1 MVIQVIHNYRHMA
14 LWMFVAWFTMNF
26 FSSCERKDLYL
37 AQRGLL
43 SVDVSVYDFQLDV
56 MWGADWQTRWQY
68 YWDESLYGYVGYTEP
83 TGVRA
88 NVYILDQINQRVKYT
103 SRNLPKHGGR
113 VSLTTNSAYDMVFYN
128 NDTEYILF
136 STDETSY
143 YHATTRSN
151 VRTPY
156 TNEFSHYN
164 QPDQLFGAYMH
175 DLYVTDDPE
184 DYEMVE
190 DADGTI
196 YYVYDIEA
204 TMDPYTYIYLCQV
217 MILNNKDDAGLRITG
232 AEGISISGVS
242 SGVDLFTRTNFP
254 DAVTISQEDVKPLQE
269 DRDLTLPDGTKA
281 KGDIFAAR
289 ILTWGLP
296 GIDSMERLR
305 GRGPIEVENQVNM
318 LVGLKVRNGSTYV
331 MEKDI
336 TEQLKKYPAGG
347 IITVV
352 IDSSEIPDEVIGVK
366 PKPGGGFDASVDE
379 WGNEINAD
387 III

>member
-1 MVIQVIHNYRHMA
+1 MNRFYRHIA
-14 LWMFVAWFTMNF
+14 LWMLVVLLPMSF

-37 AQRGLL
+37 AQRGML
-43 SVDVSVYDFQLDV
+43 SVDVSVYDFQLEL
-56 MWGADWQTRWQY
+56 MWGTDWQTRWQY
-68 YWDESLYGYVGYTEP
+68 YWDESLYGPVGYTSP

-88 NVYILDQINQRVKYT
+88 NVYILNHINERVKYT
-103 SRNLPKHGGR
+103 TRNLPKHGGR

-136 STDETSY
+136 STDESSY
-143 YHATTRSN
+143 FHATTRSN
-151 VRTPY
+151 TRTTY
-156 TNEFSHYN
+156 TEEYTHYN
-164 QPDQLFGAYMH
+164 QPDQLFGTYLH

-184 DYEMVE
+184 DYEMVV
-190 DADGTI
+190 DDDGSV

-204 TMDPYTYIYLCQV
+204 SLEPYTYIYLCQV
-217 MILNNKDDAGLRITG
+217 MILNNKDDAGIRITG
-232 AEGISISGVS
+232 GEEISISGVS
-242 SGVDLFTRTNFP
+242 EGVDLFTRTNSTS
-254 DAVTISQEDVKPLQE
+254 AVTISQEDVKPMQE
-269 DRDLTLPDGTKA
+269 DRELTLPDGTKA

-289 ILTWGLP
+289 VMTWGLP

-305 GRGPIEVENQVNM
+305 SRGPIEVNNQVNM
-318 LVGLKVRNGSTYV
+318 LIGLKMRNGSVHV
-331 MEKDI
+331 MKKDI

-347 IITVV
+347 ILTIV
-352 IDSSEIPDEVIGVK
+352 IDSSEIPDDVIGVK